1 VPAVKA
7 VAWPARLL
15 DDLRALGGWLAGPD
29 PGLNRLRIVLCATLT
44 IAAAI
49 GAEWLFVHFT
59 GALQRAAPPGIAGAA
74 GVRAANHA
82 VLIFGMVLGGVIGL
96 QATVAVQ
103 DTSPRDQVAG
113 MLVLPLPMIA
123 ALALALAAA
132 DHRVLALCLLP
143 PILAAGTY
151 LRRFGPPGVR
161 VAPLLFTGYLFG
173 FLLRSVIT
181 VGDIWW
187 LAAEI
192 GVGILVAIIVRVGL
206 FHDTSGRAL
215 RRTQRSYAARTR
227 RLAGLALATFDEP
240 GPQASR
246 RLHRQKTRLGRAVQL
261 IDGQLADPGAAP
273 ADSAAALLHQRLFD
287 AWLALANLVRFAEAL
302 GRSPL
307 RAGQREQV
315 REVLVSLRDGR
326 RDNARASAVAFAQT
340 LTAPAGPGSLGG
352 DNTEI
357 IAHRFAGSVT
367 DFADALSQWLELG
380 AQDHSAGGSAL
391 FAPAVPLRQGGSLS
405 VTAAA
410 TAQASSTAEP
420 GRHLRRAAVA
430 PYVRN
435 AIQVGVAVGA
445 AIALGDLLSG
455 QRFYWA
461 VIGAFVVFQGTS
473 NTEEQIGKALSRIAG
488 TLTGI
493 VVGSRL
499 VDLIGMHAGWMIMV
513 ILVSVLLGLYLQ
525 RASYSFLVIGLTV
538 MVSQLYAEF
547 GDFSSALLVQRLEET
562 AVGAAAA
569 AVVVLAVLPLH
580 ASRVARVALRSYL
593 AAMASLLRHAY
604 AALGGAQDA
613 ALVQGDT
620 RALNAAYYA
629 LASTIQSMRPV
640 QAVGR
645 SERAGTAMAAA
656 TAARHYALN
665 LIRDIPPAAAP
676 DPSTATLLDRGCQ
689 TLQASLTALQSAV
702 ADPHG
707 STYTRSASLFDL
719 VEQRLAPP
727 GSKGGK
733 ADLALR
739 DLRLID
745 GALAELATA
754 LGMDI
759 TSYDT
764 GPAGDPA
771 PSAALPDAFHEP
783 ASSESAAAEG
793 GQAGGDQ
800 PPGQSRRVEA

>member
-1 VPAVKA
+1 VKPVLRPEPAVKG

-15 DDLRALGGWLAGPD
+15 EGLRALGGWLAGPD
-29 PGLNRLRIVLCATLT
+29 PGLNRLRIVLCSTLT
-44 IAAAI
+44 IAVAI

-59 GALQRAAPPGIAGAA
+59 GALQQAAPPAIAGAA
-74 GVRAANHA
+74 TAARVMTANHA
-82 VLIFGMVLGGVIGL
+82 VLIFGIVLGGVIGL
-96 QATVAVQ
+96 LAALSVQ
-103 DTSPRDQVAG
+103 DTSARDQVVS
-113 MLVLPLPMIA
+113 MLVVPLPVIA
-123 ALALALAAA
+123 ALALALAVA

-143 PILAAGTY
+143 PILAIGTY

-161 VAPLLFTGYLFG
+161 IAPALFMGYLFG
-173 FLLRSVIT
+173 FLLRSVISID
-181 VGDIWW
+181 DIGW

-192 GVGILVAIIVRVGL
+192 GVGILVAIVIKVGV

-215 RRTQRSYAARTR
+215 RRTQKSYAARAR
-227 RLAGLALATFDEP
+227 QLSGLALTTFDEP

-246 RLHRQKTRLGRAVQL
+246 RLHRQKIRLGQAVQV
-261 IDGQLADPGAAP
+261 IDGQLVDPGAAP
-273 ADSAAALLHQRLFD
+273 ADSSPALLHQRLFD
-287 AWLALANLVRFAEAL
+287 AWLALANLIRFAEVL

-307 RAGQREQV
+307 RTGQREQV

-326 RDNARASAVAFAQT
+326 CDSARASALAFAET
-340 LTAPAGPGSLGG
+340 LTPPAGRGSLGG

-367 DFADALSQWLELG
+367 DFTDALSQWLELG
-380 AQDHSAGGSAL
+380 AQDHSAGRGAL
-391 FAPAVPLRQGGSLS
+391 FAPVVPLRQGGSLS

-410 TAQASSTAEP
+410 TAQASLTAEP
-420 GRHLRRAAVA
+420 GRYLRRAAVA

-473 NTEEQIGKALSRIAG
+473 NAEEQIGKALSRIAG
-488 TLTGI
+488 TLAGI
-493 VVGSRL
+493 VVGSGL
-499 VDLIGMHAGWMIMV
+499 VDLIGMHAGWMIVV
-513 ILVSVLLGLYLQ
+513 ILGSVLLGLYLQ
-525 RASYSFLVIGLTV
+525 RASYTFLVIGVTV

-562 AVGAAAA
+562 AVGAAVAA
-569 AVVVLAVLPLH
+569 AVVLAVLPLH
-580 ASRVARVALRSYL
+580 ASRVARVALQGYL

-604 AALGGAQDA
+604 AELGGAQDA

-640 QAVGR
+640 QAVGQ
-645 SERAGTAMAAA
+645 SEWAGPVLAAAMAA
-656 TAARHYALN
+656 RRYALN
-665 LIRDIPPAAAP
+665 LMRDIPPAAAP
-676 DPSTATLLDRGCQ
+676 DADTAALLDRGCQ

-707 STYTRSASLFDL
+707 TTYARSASLFDL
-719 VEQRLAPP
+719 VEQRLATTA
-727 GSKGGK
+727 SNGGK
-733 ADLALR
+733 AYLALR

-745 GALAELATA
+745 GALAELAGA

-764 GPAGDPA
+764 RLADDQA
-771 PSAALPDAFHEP
+771 PSAAPPDAPCEP
-783 ASSESAAAEG
+783 ASSESAAADG
-793 GQAGGDQ
+793 GEPD
-800 PPGQSRRVEA
+800 R